1 MADEYKSHTEGAILK
16 PPIEA
21 DERIIYDYPAYY
33 YNRKRANEHYAR
45 DFAHRLLGVTYKSP
59 YGVKK

>member
-1 MADEYKSHTEGAILK
+1 MDELTKGAILK

-33 YNRKRANEHYAR
+33 YNAKRADQNYDRKR
-45 DFAHRLLGVTYKSP
+45 DIKLLGMTYKSP